1 MPVFE
6 MVWVTV
12 VSLFPPDGIMYLP
25 GSGRGAARAEP
36 ARAATKTS
44 ESCML
49 AEATVDLACLDRGNA
64 DKKGD

>member
-1 MPVFE
+1 

-12 VSLFPPDGIMYLP
+12 VWLFAADDVGYLP

-36 ARAATKTS
+36 ARAAMKTS

-49 AEATVDLACLDRGNA
+49 AEATVGFFLLKQR
-64 DKKGD
+64 KR